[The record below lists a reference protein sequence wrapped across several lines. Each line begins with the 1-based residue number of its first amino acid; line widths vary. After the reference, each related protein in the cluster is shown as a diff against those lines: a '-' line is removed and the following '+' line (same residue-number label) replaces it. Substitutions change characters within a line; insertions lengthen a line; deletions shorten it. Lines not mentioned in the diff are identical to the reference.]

1 MNSYG
6 LLFTYTSKCIKTLQR
21 QLKKRDIVIIEKKK
35 IVDGEVREEKSKGTG
50 RITAPHAMYQVIM
63 IKKLSIFSCCYS

>member
-1 MNSYG
+1 MHQN
-6 LLFTYTSKCIKTLQR
+6 IAKTI
-21 QLKKRDIVIIEKKK
+21 KKRDIVIIEKKK

>member
-1 MNSYG
+1 MEDWILDDIHG
-6 LLFTYTSKCIKTLQR
+6 ICQF
-21 QLKKRDIVIIEKKK
+21 LKQKEVPIIEMKK
-35 IVDGEVREEKSKGTG
+35 IVGGEVREEKSKGTG